1 MSSAEQQGPSRRS
14 RRRRHDRPGEA
25 ADDKSKTYAAFWRAF
40 RFLLPY
46 RGMVTVSILCALFV
60 GVAFA
65 GGLGTMLPIMR
76 VLIEGDTI
84 KSWVDREIV
93 ESRLDVHLADQPA
106 TDLGGAHI
114 ASTDRKGRGAA
125 AAAGL
130 RAGDRIDATAGTGAV
145 SATLDRLADPD
156 AASAQVRTGDGRAVT
171 LALPAVPWYLKVG
184 RGVAVRMPT
193 DPVWAIAA
201 VFGIICTLAVT
212 SNVVKF
218 FQEYFSDK
226 AAISAVNDIRRGLY
240 DHVLHVPLA
249 HYGSR
254 GTSDITSRLV
264 QDSQQ
269 MEVGFKAVLGQTIQ
283 EPIKAGAAFA
293 LGLFAS
299 WKLTLFMIV
308 FVPLM
313 AVVIKKFGKKMRRA
327 SRAALQN
334 SATMLGQIEGTL
346 TGIRVVKGAGAERF
360 ERRRYSRIMS
370 RLVGEQLR
378 MSRIDAFTQPTLE
391 TLSLFAFGAVLLV
404 ASHMMFRATEPL
416 DKEQFFLV
424 IACLVAIADSLRRV
438 SKVNNVLQRANAAA
452 VRVFEVMDLPAERRR
467 GLAGRQVVPAL
478 AASDGAGNGS
488 ALPYQPTA
496 GLKLDGINVVNLPP
510 IQREIRF
517 EHVTFAY
524 PNAPAPAVSDVSL
537 VIPKGRCVAVVG
549 RNGSGKTTLLA
560 LLPRFYDP
568 QAGRVTIDGV
578 DLRTV
583 SLRSL
588 RRQIS
593 VVTQDSVIFPGTIA
607 ENIAYGHPLAARLAE
622 PAAGDGAAV
631 RAVRERVAA
640 AAKRAFAHDFI
651 LEKPRGYD
659 TVLGEMGGQLSGGQK
674 QRLCIAR
681 AIFRHAPILILDEA
695 TSQVDAE
702 SEHLI
707 QQAIDSL
714 LHEGH
719 DSATGAP
726 TSAAPT
732 LFVIAHRF
740 STILS
745 ADSIVVMDR
754 GRVVGQGRHD
764 ELLGSCETY
773 QQLYERQL
781 FAPPTPIQSSSTI
794 IDDPSTPA
802 PVAKAPVPTT

>member
-1 MSSAEQQGPSRRS
+1 MSSAAEPQQQAERQRRD
-14 RRRRHDRPGEA
+14 DR
-25 ADDKSKTYAAFWRAF
+25 ADERAEKTKTYSAFWRAF

-46 RGMVTVSILCALFV
+46 RGIVTVSILCALFV

-76 VLIEGDTI
+76 VLIEGDTLHD
-84 KSWVDREIV
+84 WMNREIA
-93 ESRLDVHLADQPA
+93 EERLGVKLLDDPGSI
-106 TDLGGAHI
+106 GGAQI
-114 ASTDRKGRGAA
+114 ATISKKGRGAA
-125 AAAGL
+125 AEAGL
-130 RAGDRIDATAGTGAV
+130 GPGDQIYPFPTHAEYSQV
-145 SATLDRLADPD
+145 LDFLADPD
-156 AASAQVRTGDGRAVT
+156 VRTLPVGTGTRTVT
-171 LALPAVPWYLKVG
+171 LNLPPVPWYLALG
-184 RGVAVRMPT
+184 RRVTAVMPT

-201 VFGIICTLAVT
+201 VFGIICTLAVA

-226 AAISAVNDIRRGLY
+226 AAISAVNDIRRRLY
-240 DHVLHVPLA
+240 DHVLHVPMA
-249 HYGSR
+249 HYGTR

-299 WKLTLFMIV
+299 WKLTLFIIV

-346 TGIRVVKGAGAERF
+346 AGIRVVKGAGAERF

-404 ASHMMFRATEPL
+404 ASHMMFRSSEPL
-416 DKEQFFLV
+416 DREQFFLV

-452 VRVFEVMDLPAERRR
+452 VRVFEVMDLPLERRGRDGDKVTR
-467 GLAGRQVVPAL
+467 GQGDKVTSAN
-478 AASDGAGNGS
+478 GNGVTLS
-488 ALPYQPTA
+488 PPHPLTPSPS
-496 GLKLDGINVVNLPP
+496 LLRNLPP
-510 IQREIRF
+510 LQREVRF
-517 EHVTFAY
+517 EGVTFSY
-524 PNAPAPAVSDVSL
+524 PNAPGPAVVDVNL
-537 VIPKGRCVAVVG
+537 TITKGRCVAVVG

-568 QAGRVTIDGV
+568 QQGRVMIDGV

-607 ENIAYGHPLAARLAE
+607 ENIAYGHPLAARLTGD
-622 PAAGDGAAV
+622 PAADSPAL
-631 RAVRERVAA
+631 RAVRDRVIASA
-640 AAKRAFAHDFI
+640 TRAFAHDFI
-651 LEKPRGYD
+651 LEKPSGYD

-681 AIFRHAPILILDEA
+681 AIFRQAPILILDEA

-719 DSATGAP
+719 DPVTGAP
-726 TSAAPT
+726 TSSAPT

-754 GRVVGQGRHD
+754 GRVVGQGRHE
-764 ELLGSCETY
+764 ELLRTCDTY

-781 FAPPTPIQSSSTI
+781 FAPPSAAQAR
-794 IDDPSTPA
+794 PA
-802 PVAKAPVPTT
+802 PEPELAEAGEPVEATAAHVG